1 MNRKQHSVICKIGLV
16 WLLVGALLA
25 VPDYRLHGV
34 CLHRG
39 LGIFRTAKHVVRLG
53 HPHVPLG
60 QLTLHAVEVGLGVK
74 AAGVDE
80 SMIDVAVCSLRFGKK
95 DLGQKNK
102 RNIFFILLRFLIS
115 G

>member
-1 MNRKQHSVICKIGLV
+1 MNRKQHSVICKVGLV

-25 VPDYRLHGV
+25 APDYRLHGV

-95 DLGQKNK
+95 DLGQKK
-102 RNIFFILLRFLIS
+102 QKEYFFHLT
-115 G
+115 